1 MGKAR
6 LMIRNATVE
15 DIRVCVEL
23 AEKYHK
29 EHWFGEHTGFDP
41 DYTFENFRGYIVN
54 AGVNILVKEDD
65 TGIIGFS
72 TAFLQPLM
80 WDKALRATIN
90 FSYIEPAH
98 RKSGIFNAFIQS
110 HIDWAKKH
118 KCVDINIGD
127 GAEHNGKFG
136 ILAKQMNF
144 NNIGTD
150 AYMVL
155 NND

>member
-1 MGKAR
+1 M
-6 LMIRNATVE
+6 TVE

-29 EHWFGEHTGFDP
+29 EHWFGEHTDFDP
-41 DYTFENFRGYIVN
+41 DYTFENFRGYIIN
-54 AGVNILVKEDD
+54 KGVNMLVAQEEN
-65 TGIIGFS
+65 IVGFS

-80 WDKALRATIN
+80 WTKQLRTTIN

-98 RKSGIFNAFIQS
+98 RKTGIFNGFVQS
-110 HIDWAKKH
+110 HIDWAKKFN
-118 KCVDINIGD
+118 CVDINIGD

-155 NND
+155 NNDKQN

>member
-1 MGKAR
+1 
-6 LMIRNATVE
+6 MIRAATVE

-23 AEKYHK
+23 GEKYHQ
-29 EHWFGEHTGFDP
+29 EHWFGKHTNFDA
-41 DYTFENFRGYIVN
+41 DYTFSNFRGYIVN
-54 AGVNILVKEDD
+54 AGVNILVKQHEEQ
-65 TGIIGFS
+65 GIVGFS

-90 FSYIEPAH
+90 FTYIEPEH
-98 RKSGIFNAFIQS
+98 RKTGIFNAFVQS
-110 HIDWAKKH
+110 HIDWAKGH

-144 NNIGTD
+144 NNVGTD

-155 NND
+155 NYDE